1 MKRKMESF
9 VLVVAFRK
17 AGLIWKEFK
26 MRGELLQRPVEAVY
40 LLLVYLV
47 TALVPS
53 EMACL
58 ESSPGR

>member
-1 MKRKMESF
+1 MI
-9 VLVVAFRK
+9 VVALRK
-17 AGLIWKEFK
+17 AGLKRLK
-26 MRGELLQRPVEAVY
+26 VQKKRTGEAVY

-53 EMACL
+53 EIACF